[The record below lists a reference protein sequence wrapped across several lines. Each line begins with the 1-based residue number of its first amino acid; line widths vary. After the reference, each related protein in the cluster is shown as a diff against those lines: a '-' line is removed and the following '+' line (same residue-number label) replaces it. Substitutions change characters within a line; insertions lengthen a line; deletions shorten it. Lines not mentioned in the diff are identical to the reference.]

1 MLGHIQGLENLE
13 FEDDWRVL
21 INSSLRLRTRFGL
34 FSHIV
39 KLSRILGKELM
50 GHVELRTQLCVIA
63 LETPLKASK
72 QRGNV
77 VDGGGGS
84 DHHQIVVRDSGGS
97 GLR

>member
-1 MLGHIQGLENLE
+1 MSIHL
-13 FEDDWRVL
+13 
-21 INSSLRLRTRFGL
+21 LRLGTRFGL
-34 FSHIV
+34 ISHIV

-77 VDGGGGS
+77 VHGRGGS
-84 DHHQIVVRDSGGS
+84 DHHQIVVIDSGGL

>member
-1 MLGHIQGLENLE
+1 MLGHVQGLENLQ
-13 FEDDWRVL
+13 FEDDWSVL
-21 INSSLRLRTRFGL
+21 SFHLLRLGTRFGL
-34 FSHIV
+34 ISHIV

-77 VDGGGGS
+77 ATHCSEGVQDLPPAYE
-84 DHHQIVVRDSGGS
+84 DIYK
-97 GLR
+97 L

>member
-1 MLGHIQGLENLE
+1 MLGHVQRFQNLQQYNIAERESRGQTYQEFTHIIQLA
-13 FEDDWRVL
+13 
-21 INSSLRLRTRFGL
+21 
-34 FSHIV
+34 
-39 KLSRILGKELM
+39 RILGKELM

-84 DHHQIVVRDSGGS
+84 DHHQIVVIDSGGL